1 MGFLFE
7 NKRQVWLLVILIILI
22 WLVFP
27 FLFKAFMSWM
37 SWIGADLK
45 TFADYGPVGDIY
57 GSLNTLFTSATLII
71 VMYSAYLQRQANKDA
86 REAMAEQL
94 KQAKEAT
101 AEQLAQA
108 KESTNLQLSQAK
120 KSIEEQLSLAKKT
133 HDAQINETKLAFF
146 TSQFYAL
153 LNLRNEKLK
162 LLYVKN
168 NDKEFTG
175 IDVFRLFHLEFVKL
189 LKNEWKG
196 DKLENLNPPMIRAK
210 FHLISKELNSGDN
223 FYPLLDYFQIYV
235 SLFTLIKSS
244 NLKKKDQKFFLKVI
258 SNSMNLSEQVVLFFI
273 APFRTTLLSSLEN
286 TKVFN
291 SFHHKNF
298 EKFGLKFHKSS
309 HFSLNKWSETFAN
322 ENK

>member
-1 MGFLFE
+1 MGFSKAQKVVF
-7 NKRQVWLLVILIILI
+7 VLVILIVLLI
-22 WLVFP
+22 IWCIFP
-27 FLFKAFMSWM
+27 VIFNWIMSGVG
-37 SWIGADLK
+37 SKQETLDGL
-45 TFADYGPVGDIY
+45 GPLGDIY
-57 GSLNTLFTSATLII
+57 GSLNTLFTSATLLI
-71 VMYSAYLQRQANKDA
+71 VIYSAYLQRQANKDT
-86 REAMAEQL
+86 REAMSEQI
-94 KQAKEAT
+94 KQAREAT
-101 AEQLAQA
+101 AEQVAQA
-108 KESTNLQLSQAK
+108 KESTNLQLLQAR
-120 KSIEEQLSLAKKT
+120 KSMEEQLSLAKKT

-162 LLYVKN
+162 LLYLN
-168 NDKEFTG
+168 NNGKEFTG

-189 LKNEWKG
+189 LRNEWKG
-196 DKLENLNPPMIRAK
+196 DKLEDLIPPMIKAK

-244 NLKKKDQKFFLKVI
+244 NLKKEDRKFFLKVI

-298 EKFGLKFHKSS
+298 EKFGLKFHKDS
-309 HFSLNKWSETFAN
+309 HFSLKKWEEIFAN

>member
-1 MGFLFE
+1 MGLTNTQKVVLAIVVF
-7 NKRQVWLLVILIILI
+7 IILLI
-22 WLVFP
+22 GWGLFPLFFKWL
-27 FLFKAFMSWM
+27 M
-37 SWIGADLK
+37 IGIGSTKDNLED
-45 TFADYGPVGDIY
+45 FGSMGDIY
-57 GSLNTLFTSATLII
+57 GSLNTLFTSATLLI
-71 VMYSAYLQRQANKDA
+71 VIYSTYLQRQANKDT
-86 REAMAEQL
+86 REAMSEQL
-94 KQAKEAT
+94 KQARDAT
-101 AEQLAQA
+101 AEQVAQA
-108 KESTNLQLSQAK
+108 KESTNLQLLQAK
-120 KSIEEQLSLAKKT
+120 KSMEEQLSLAKKT

-162 LLYVKN
+162 LLYIKN

-189 LKNEWKG
+189 LRNEWKG
-196 DKLENLNPPMIRAK
+196 DKLEDLNPPMIRAK

-244 NLKKKDQKFFLKVI
+244 NLKKEDRKFFLKVI

-286 TKVFN
+286 TKIFN
-291 SFHHKNF
+291 SFHHKSF
-298 EKFGLKFHKSS
+298 EKFGLKFHKNS
-309 HFSLNKWSETFAN
+309 HFSLIKWREIFAN

>member
-133 HDAQINETKLAFF
+133 HDAQINETKLAFYL
-146 TSQFYAL
+146 SIL
-153 LNLRNEKLK
+153 C
-162 LLYVKN
+162 
-168 NDKEFTG
+168 
-175 IDVFRLFHLEFVKL
+175 
-189 LKNEWKG
+189 
-196 DKLENLNPPMIRAK
+196 
-210 FHLISKELNSGDN
+210 
-223 FYPLLDYFQIYV
+223 
-235 SLFTLIKSS
+235 LIKF
-244 NLKKKDQKFFLKVI
+244 K
-258 SNSMNLSEQVVLFFI
+258 E
-273 APFRTTLLSSLEN
+273 
-286 TKVFN
+286 
-291 SFHHKNF
+291 
-298 EKFGLKFHKSS
+298 
-309 HFSLNKWSETFAN
+309 
-322 ENK
+322 

>member
-1 MGFLFE
+1 MGFSKAQKVVFVL
-7 NKRQVWLLVILIILI
+7 VMVIVLLLVWSIFPVIFK
-22 WLVFP
+22 WL
-27 FLFKAFMSWM
+27 M
-37 SWIGADLK
+37 IGIGTEKSKLEDFGAL
-45 TFADYGPVGDIY
+45 GDIY
-57 GSLNTLFTSATLII
+57 GSLNTLFTSATLLI
-71 VMYSAYLQRQANKDA
+71 VIYSAYLQRQANKDT
-86 REAMAEQL
+86 REAMSEQL
-94 KQAKEAT
+94 KQAREAT
-101 AEQLAQA
+101 AEQVAQA
-108 KESTNLQLSQAK
+108 KESTNLQLLQAK

-162 LLYVKN
+162 LLCVKN
-168 NDKEFTG
+168 NGKEFTG
-175 IDVFRLFHLEFVKL
+175 IDVFRLFHVEFVKL
-189 LKNEWKG
+189 LRNEWKG

-210 FHLISKELNSGDN
+210 FHSISKELNSGDY

-244 NLKKKDQKFFLKVI
+244 NLKKEDRKFFLKVI

-273 APFRTTLLSSLEN
+273 APFRETLLSTLAN
-286 TKVFN
+286 TRVFN

-298 EKFGLKFHKSS
+298 EKFGLKFHEIS
-309 HFSLNKWSETFAN
+309 HFSLNKWRETFAN